1 MVESLVAQGASKD
14 RAVFSAAYT
23 NNQEHVGWL
32 IMKGASIEC
41 AATGKRA
48 GSGWVVD
55 PKAGQASSQLSR
67 SPHVL
72 NATGKRTRQG
82 DRSGDKLPKKPR
94 RGPSA

>member
-1 MVESLVAQGASKD
+1 M
-14 RAVFSAAYT
+14 FSAAYT
-23 NNQEHVGWL
+23 NNQELVGWL

-48 GSGWVVD
+48 GSGAVVD

-72 NATGKRTRQG
+72 NAAESVLGKG
-82 DRSGDKLPKKPR
+82 IEVVISFLKKPR
-94 RGPSA
+94 RGPARES